1 MSKRKH
7 HQVDSA
13 LNVQKGIDQPAKVNP
28 NVSEEFD
35 RFKKDR
41 LTSDIIYDGII
52 SGDRTLLSRG
62 ITLIESSLLSEKTDS
77 RTLIQRCMP
86 HSGKSLRIGVSGVP
100 GVGKSTF
107 IETFGLN
114 LINKGHK
121 VAVLAIDPSSTRT
134 KGSILGDKTRM
145 EVLSNNSSA
154 FIRPS
159 ATKGA
164 LGGVTRASHEAIILC
179 EAAGFDIIIIET
191 WGGTVGNRSFT
202 DGRLFSTPNA
212 CRCGR

>member
-114 LINKGHK
+114 LISP
-121 VAVLAIDPSSTRT
+121 LPSSSSVNI
-134 KGSILGDKTRM
+134 KCV
-145 EVLSNNSSA
+145 VL
-154 FIRPS
+154 
-159 ATKGA
+159 K
-164 LGGVTRASHEAIILC
+164 L
-179 EAAGFDIIIIET
+179 
-191 WGGTVGNRSFT
+191 
-202 DGRLFSTPNA
+202 
-212 CRCGR
+212 